1 MANIVRRNE
10 NQELEWDPFRLMRDM
25 MRWDPFREMAPIWN
39 RGTARDVFVPGF
51 EVRENQTAILVRAD
65 LPGVKSEDLE
75 VTLTGNRLQ
84 ISGRREAEQG
94 GESDTVYMLERSYG
108 TFTRTFTLPESVD
121 ANQISTDLKDG
132 VLTVVLPKKPEAQ
145 PKRIAIGSS
154 TPKLKA

>member
-10 NQELEWDPFRLMRDM
+10 NQAAEWDPFRLMRDM
-25 MRWDPFREMAPIWN
+25 MRWDPFREMSPIWN
-39 RGTARDVFVPGF
+39 RGTGDMFVPAF
-51 EVRENQTAILVRAD
+51 EVRENQSAILVRAD
-65 LPGVKSEDLE
+65 LPGVKAEDLE

-84 ISGRREAEQG
+84 ISGRREAEQAS
-94 GESDTVYMLERSYG
+94 ESDTVYTLERSYG
-108 TFTRTFTLPESVD
+108 TFARAFTLPESVD

-154 TPKLKA
+154 AGKLKA